1 MLVKKE
7 IINIV
12 GMIAVLVQGSYKNSV
27 ILRERLNAIHESALF
42 LKGIEMASNFTHE
55 GDKKDKEI
63 NRLVQ

>member
-1 MLVKKE
+1 
-7 IINIV
+7 
-12 GMIAVLVQGSYKNSV
+12 MIAVLVQGSYKNSV